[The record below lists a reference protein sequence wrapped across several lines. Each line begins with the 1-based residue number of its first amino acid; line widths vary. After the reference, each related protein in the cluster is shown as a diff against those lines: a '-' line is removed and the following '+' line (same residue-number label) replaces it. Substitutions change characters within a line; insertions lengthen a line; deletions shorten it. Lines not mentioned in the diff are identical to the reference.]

1 MIKTEMEN
9 KQTTYRVIAFGVADY
24 GFFNQP
30 RWLLSF
36 DEAICVYREFE
47 ADPIFDGA
55 VLIAVQHETWQV
67 IKEFGTEGMSV
78 VYGPLGNFKV
88 ERAPKLEVLCG

>member
-1 MIKTEMEN
+1 MTEV
-9 KQTTYRVIAFGVADY
+9 TYRVIGFGETNY

-30 RWLLSF
+30 RFLLTIG
-36 DEAICVYREFE
+36 EARKVYQEFV
-47 ADPIFDGA
+47 ADPFIDGA
-55 VLIAVQHETWQV
+55 VLIEVRHEDWRV
-67 IKEFGTEGMSV
+67 IEEFGTEGVSI

>member
-1 MIKTEMEN
+1 MEIKGEAMAKVE
-9 KQTTYRVIAFGVADY
+9 TTYRVIAFGGY
-24 GFFNQP
+24 EFGWFNQP
-30 RWLLSF
+30 RWAF
-36 DEAICVYREFE
+36 TFENAMAIYKEFE

-78 VYGPLGNFKV
+78 EYGPLGNFKV
-88 ERAPKLEVLCG
+88 MRAPKLNLV